1 MSGAADEVKTK
12 RPAKKKP
19 ATKKEQ
25 QKRRQCA
32 DDIFALDIGTRT
44 VVGTVAKADGDVYRI
59 QAAVSR
65 PHSRRAMIDGQIEEI
80 DEVARIVRGVKE
92 ELEAQTGIR
101 LKNVAIAAAGRALK
115 TRRTT
120 REFDVDGMKI
130 ITEELVRSLELET
143 IAAAQEELDTEQEN
157 DGVTFHC
164 VGHSVVTYTLDGYA
178 IKSLVSHRGKRASV
192 EIIAA
197 FLPNAVVESLY
208 AVMDLN
214 KLTVSSLTL
223 EPIAAMN
230 VVIPPEVRLINIAL
244 VDIGA
249 GTSDIA
255 LSKGGAIVA
264 YAMAT
269 TAGDEITEDIITKY
283 LVDFDTAEE
292 IKLSAMS
299 ETIEFTD
306 ILGIEHTVSGKELC
320 GDLFPSVERLADTI
334 VEHILDV
341 NGGAAPQAIFLVGGG
356 SLISELPRLVAEK
369 LSIPETRVA
378 VGGQVYKKGI
388 DVGDTMLKGPEFVT
402 PIGIGITSTLR
413 KGFDFSTVS
422 VNGRRIR
429 VLDSRSLTVLD
440 LLMKA
445 GFKTNQIIGRS
456 GRGLNFTLN
465 GEKQSF
471 KGEISTP
478 ASLTLNGQ
486 PASVDAPVKQGD
498 SIEIIPAK
506 SGISASV
513 TVSDIAGEVSDAAVK
528 LDGTEYPC
536 GTRVT
541 ADGRPVGGSYRIQNG
556 DDIAVTSVTTL
567 GRLLSELDIDGSESL
582 FFKGENKIGTEYLL
596 RDGDEIRSERKPP
609 SVQAAPSKRVFSQP
623 PQSTP
628 AAQPEEKKAGI
639 RVILNTKYITLEPHE
654 NGEPNQFIELMALAE
669 VDTANLPPSG
679 QMVLTLNGKEA
690 DFFDELNEG
699 DRIVIRWADK

>member
-1 MSGAADEVKTK
+1 MSGAADETK
-12 RPAKKKP
+12 KKRTAKKP
-19 ATKKEQ
+19 AAKKEQ
-25 QKRRQCA
+25 AKRRQGA
-32 DDIFALDIGTRT
+32 DEIFALDIGTRT
-44 VVGTVAKADGDVYRI
+44 VVGIIAQTDGDVYRI
-59 QAAVSR
+59 KAAVSK

-80 DEVARIVRGVKE
+80 DEVARIVKGVKS
-92 ELEAQTGIR
+92 ELEEQTGIR

-115 TRRTT
+115 TRRTS
-120 REFDVDGMKI
+120 REFDVDGVKV
-130 ITEELVRSLELET
+130 ITDELVRSFELET
-143 IAAAQEELDTEQEN
+143 IAAAQEELDTEQDG

-164 VGHSVVTYTLDGYA
+164 VGYSVVTYTLDGYA
-178 IKSLVSHRGKRASV
+178 IKSLANHRGRRASV
-192 EIIAA
+192 EVIAA
-197 FLPNAVVESLY
+197 FLPGAVVESLY

-244 VDIGA
+244 ADIGA

-264 YAMAT
+264 YDMAT

-292 IKLSAMS
+292 IKLSALS
-299 ETIEFTD
+299 EEVTFTD
-306 ILGIEHTVSGKELC
+306 ILGLEHTVSGKELR

-334 VEHILDV
+334 AEHILKV
-341 NGGAAPQAIFLVGGG
+341 NGGDAPQAVFLVGGG

-369 LSIPETRVA
+369 LGVPESRVA

-388 DVGDTMLKGPEFVT
+388 DVGTTMLKGPEFVT
-402 PIGIGITSTLR
+402 PIGIGITATLR
-413 KGFDFSTVS
+413 RGFDFSTVS
-422 VNGRRIR
+422 VNGRKIR
-429 VLDSRSLTVLD
+429 VLDSRGLTVLD

-471 KGEISTP
+471 KGEIATP
-478 ASLTLNGQ
+478 ASLTLNGS

-506 SGISASV
+506 SGISAVVSV
-513 TVSDIAGEVSDAAVK
+513 NDIAGEVSDAAVF

-541 ADGRPVGGSYRIQNG
+541 ANGRAVSGDYRIQNG
-556 DDIAVTSVTTL
+556 DDIVVSAVTTL
-567 GRLLSELDIDGSESL
+567 SRLLAVLDIDGSAADYY
-582 FFKGENKIGTEYLL
+582 KGDVKIGMEYLL
-596 RDGDEIRSERKPP
+596 GDGDVIRSETKPSAVIP
-609 SVQAAPSKRVFSQP
+609 QTASKRVYSQP
-623 PQSTP
+623 TQP
-628 AAQPEEKKAGI
+628 APAVPAEEKPVGTRI
-639 RVILNTKYITLEPHE
+639 ILNTKYVTLEPHE

-669 VDTANLPPSG
+669 VDTAKAPPSG

-690 DFFDELNEG
+690 DFFDELVEG
-699 DRIVIRWADK
+699 DRAVVRWADK